1 MTDDLIISAA
11 QSRAARGLLDL
22 QLRDVAA
29 LTGLAINTVA
39 RFEKGTLPFLP
50 DTAQRLAQAYRA
62 EGCVFFSQ
70 DGVAKDHTLPLRQ
83 RCRSASDQ
91 RQIVT

>member
-1 MTDDLIISAA
+1 MDLIISAA

-22 QLRDVAA
+22 QLRDVADI
-29 LTGLAINTVA
+29 TGLAINTVA

-50 DTAQRLAQAYRA
+50 DTARRLVQCYTDLGVTFLDP
-62 EGCVFFSQ
+62 E
-70 DGVAKDHTLPLRQ
+70 GVARDHTLPLRQ

-91 RQIVT
+91 PQTVT